1 MASAVSRNLT
11 TQLRRLKE
19 AGWVL
24 IGQMLAFVG
33 GVIGIKLLTN
43 LMPPEGYG
51 ELALGITIAG
61 IVNMFLFGPLAQ
73 VVVRYYSICRE
84 QGTLDAYSRIL
95 VGLHRKAIYL
105 VIGISV
111 PAIVLAGM
119 IFGVSWAGLVAA
131 ALIFSIPSGL
141 QGSIQSL
148 LGALRDRRMAALTQ
162 GVDSWLRLGLGAM
175 IVTWVAPRGIW
186 ALAGYILGSFIV
198 LFIQFKTIRRRN
210 VATSAR
216 TTSIESDLTRRADML
231 GYALPF
237 AAFATLASI
246 GQYADRW
253 LLLGAGG
260 TNDVGI
266 YAALY
271 QIASAPVVFLMSIV
285 MQLVI
290 PVVFGR
296 VGDLSS
302 QLRVE
307 GGRVLLSRAL
317 LMIGFVY
324 LALTLT
330 TYIWAGQLVTL
341 LTNSEYARR
350 ANVLWLL
357 VLALALYNLT
367 QLMTVLGF
375 SMNRP
380 RAYFWP
386 KFGHAISLLVAGLI
400 LVRLYGLAGMVYALV
415 ISAIVH
421 IFWVALV
428 NSKIWLEHMSKET
441 IAQ

>member
-1 MASAVSRNLT
+1 MSPHLT
-11 TQLRRLKE
+11 VQLRRLKE

-24 IGQMLAFVG
+24 AGQILAFLG
-33 GVIGIKLLTN
+33 GVVGIKLLTN

-95 VGLHRKAIYL
+95 TGLHRKAIYL
-105 VIGISV
+105 LIGVSVPVIVLVGIAFGIS
-111 PAIVLAGM
+111 
-119 IFGVSWAGLVAA
+119 WAVLVAV

-148 LGALRDRRMAALTQ
+148 LGALRDRRAAAMTQ
-162 GVDSWLRLGLGAM
+162 GADSWLRLGLGAM
-175 IVTWVAPRGIW
+175 FVALVAPNGFW
-186 ALAGYILGSFIV
+186 ALIGYIFGSLIV
-198 LFIQFKTIRRRN
+198 LLIQFKVIRRHN
-210 VATSAR
+210 FGTSAR
-216 TTSIESDLTRRADML
+216 TTPVELDAMRRAEML

-237 AAFATLASI
+237 VAFATMSSI

-253 LLLGAGG
+253 LLLGSGG
-260 TNDVGI
+260 ANDVGI

-271 QIASAPVVFLMSIV
+271 QIASAPVVFLMSV
-285 MQLVI
+285 AMQLVI

-302 QLRVE
+302 QLRLQ
-307 GGRVLLSRAL
+307 GGRGLLSRTL

-324 LALTLT
+324 LALTLI
-330 TYIWAGQLVTL
+330 TYFWAEQLVTL
-341 LTNSEYARR
+341 LTNSEYARQ

-357 VLALALYNLT
+357 VLALSLYNLT
-367 QLMTVLGF
+367 QYMTVLGF

-380 RAYFWP
+380 KAYFWP
-386 KFGHAISLLVAGLI
+386 KLGHAITLLVTGML
-400 LVRLYGLAGMVYALV
+400 LVRVYGIAGMVYALV

-421 IFWVALV
+421 IVWVALV
-428 NSKIWLEHMSKET
+428 NSKMWLEQVPKET
-441 IAQ
+441 VAK

>member
-1 MASAVSRNLT
+1 MA
-11 TQLRRLKE
+11 
-19 AGWVL
+19 
-24 IGQMLAFVG
+24 GQILAFLG
-33 GVIGIKLLTN
+33 GVVGIKLLTN

-95 VGLHRKAIYL
+95 TGLHRKAIYL
-105 VIGISV
+105 LIGVSVPVIVLIGI
-111 PAIVLAGM
+111 A
-119 IFGVSWAGLVAA
+119 FGIPWAVLVAV

-148 LGALRDRRMAALTQ
+148 LGALRDRRAAAMTQ
-162 GVDSWLRLGLGAM
+162 GADSWLRLGLGAM
-175 IVTWVAPRGIW
+175 FVALVAPNGFW
-186 ALAGYILGSFIV
+186 ALIGYIFGSLIV
-198 LFIQFKTIRRRN
+198 LLVQFKVIRRHN
-210 VATSAR
+210 FGTSAR
-216 TTSIESDLTRRADML
+216 TTPVELDAMRRAEML

-237 AAFATLASI
+237 VAFATMSSI

-253 LLLGAGG
+253 LLLGSGG
-260 TNDVGI
+260 ANDVGI

-271 QIASAPVVFLMSIV
+271 QIASAPVVFLMSV
-285 MQLVI
+285 AMQLVI

-302 QLRVE
+302 QLRLQ
-307 GGRVLLSRAL
+307 GGRGLLSRTL

-324 LALTLT
+324 LALTLI
-330 TYIWAGQLVTL
+330 TYFWAEQLVTL
-341 LTNSEYARR
+341 LTNSEYARQ

-357 VLALALYNLT
+357 VLALSLYNLT
-367 QLMTVLGF
+367 QYMTVLGF

-380 RAYFWP
+380 KAYFWP
-386 KFGHAISLLVAGLI
+386 KLGHAITLLVTGML
-400 LVRLYGLAGMVYALV
+400 LVRVYGIAGMVYALV

-421 IFWVALV
+421 IIWVALV
-428 NSKIWLEHMSKET
+428 NSKMWLEQVPKE
-441 IAQ
+441 AVAK

>member
-1 MASAVSRNLT
+1 MSPHLT
-11 TQLRRLKE
+11 VQLRRLKE

-24 IGQMLAFVG
+24 AGQILAFLG
-33 GVIGIKLLTN
+33 GVVGIKLLTN

-95 VGLHRKAIYL
+95 TGLHRKAIYL
-105 VIGISV
+105 LIGVSVPVTVLIGI
-111 PAIVLAGM
+111 A
-119 IFGVSWAGLVAA
+119 FGIPWAVLVAV

-148 LGALRDRRMAALTQ
+148 LGALRDRRAAAMTQ
-162 GVDSWLRLGLGAM
+162 GADSWLRLGLGAM
-175 IVTWVAPRGIW
+175 FVALVAPNGFW
-186 ALAGYILGSFIV
+186 ALIGYIFGSLIV
-198 LFIQFKTIRRRN
+198 LLVQFKVIRRHN
-210 VATSAR
+210 FGTSAR
-216 TTSIESDLTRRADML
+216 TTPVELDAMRRAEML

-237 AAFATLASI
+237 VAFATMSSI

-253 LLLGAGG
+253 LLLGSGG
-260 TNDVGI
+260 ANDVGI

-271 QIASAPVVFLMSIV
+271 QIASAPVVFLMSV
-285 MQLVI
+285 AMQLVI

-302 QLRVE
+302 QLRLQ
-307 GGRVLLSRAL
+307 GGRGLLSRTL

-324 LALTLT
+324 LALTLI
-330 TYIWAGQLVTL
+330 TYFWAEQLVTL
-341 LTNSEYARR
+341 LTNSEYARQ

-357 VLALALYNLT
+357 VLALSLYNLT
-367 QLMTVLGF
+367 QYMTVLGF

-380 RAYFWP
+380 KAYFWP
-386 KFGHAISLLVAGLI
+386 KLGHAITLLVTGML
-400 LVRLYGLAGMVYALV
+400 LVRVYGIAGMVYALV

-421 IFWVALV
+421 IIWVALV
-428 NSKIWLEHMSKET
+428 NSKMWLEQVPKE
-441 IAQ
+441 AVAK